1 MHRLTLRHIA
11 GILLGVILAGS
22 LSLLFSAIWIYHVID
37 SQSGLET
44 TVSRVLELP
53 SVRREFSDSI
63 AANAVS
69 KDGRRVLRD
78 APAIYAAADLVVTS
92 PEFAESTALAIE
104 RLRISS
110 APDLQAKQGRALFK
124 HTLSLTRPDLAAG
137 LSSDTAPL
145 LDATTTGLLRRSLV
159 AAHRFRLLLGCF
171 ALAAIGSG
179 LGCMALIRRPKSRLR
194 SAAAAL
200 LLGSLGVFV
209 LRQLMVRY
217 ISSTSAPTLD
227 RNLVLNV
234 FQTASSSLTTAWIG
248 VVWGAAVA
256 AATMHGAL
264 ARGRSVLLRTRRAFG
279 KFAVRDP
286 NTPSPVALTPAPSR
300 RPNRRPETRARRWT
314 ALLVIATLGLLGPAL
329 SVRLLATRTSTSRV
343 LRCAGSPRL
352 CDRRF
357 DQVVFAGTHN
367 SMNNRADEFTYPEQE
382 MSIDQQLKHGIR
394 GFLIDTHYGKESTQG
409 RVWTDLT
416 GVDRATLVRNYGEAA
431 VVAGEEARKT
441 LVEPTGQRG
450 LYLCHDFC
458 ELGATRLIDALTTVR
473 SFLETNPTEVIVLF
487 IQDQT
492 SPKDTMS
499 LFTSGDLAEVIYTPP
514 GHGGWPTMRTLLT
527 TDRRLIVM
535 SEKRG
540 VLHSWYER
548 GFDRFFSD
556 TSYSVSRVAG
566 LRSCTP
572 NRGPV
577 DAPLLLMNH
586 WIQTFPSQPR
596 DAAVANAQ
604 RFIVE
609 RAKECQRERGRLPN
623 IIAVNWAETGDVV
636 NAVAELNNQPS

>member
-1 MHRLTLRHIA
+1 MHRLRLRHIA
-11 GILLGVILAGS
+11 GMLLCVVLAAS
-22 LSLLFSAIWIYHVID
+22 LSLLFSAIWTYRFID
-37 SQSGLET
+37 SQSGLES
-44 TVSRVLELP
+44 TVSRVLKLP

-92 PEFAESTALAIE
+92 PEFAESTTLAIE
-104 RLRISS
+104 RLRVSS
-110 APDLQAKQGRALFK
+110 APDLQSKQGRALFTR
-124 HTLSLTRPDLAAG
+124 TLRLTRPDLAAG
-137 LSSDTAPL
+137 LSSNTAPL

-159 AAHRFRLLLGCF
+159 AAHKFRLLLGWF
-171 ALAAIGSG
+171 ALAAFGSG
-179 LGCMALIRRPKSRLR
+179 VGCMALIRRPTSRLR

-200 LLGSLGVFV
+200 LLGSLGVLV
-209 LRQLMVRY
+209 LRQLMFRY
-217 ISSTSAPTLD
+217 LSDTSGPTLD
-227 RNLVLNV
+227 RSLVLSV
-234 FQTASSSLTTAWIG
+234 FQTASSSLSTAWIG

-256 AATMHGAL
+256 AATMRGAS
-264 ARGRSVLLRTRRAFG
+264 ARSQSVLLRTRRAFRRL
-279 KFAVRDP
+279 AVRDP
-286 NTPSPVALTPAPSR
+286 NALSPLVPAPAPRRQPSR
-300 RPNRRPETRARRWT
+300 WPGTRAHRWP
-314 ALLVIATLGLLGPAL
+314 AWFVLATLGLLALAL
-329 SVRLLATRTSTSRV
+329 SLRLLEPPTTKSGV

-357 DQVVFAGTHN
+357 DQIVFAGTHN
-367 SMNNRADEFTYPEQE
+367 SMNNRSDEFTFPEQG
-382 MSIDQQLKHGIR
+382 MNLDQQLKAGIR

-416 GVDRATLVRNYGEAA
+416 GIDRATLVRDYGEAT
-431 VVAGEEARKT
+431 VVAGEEARKS

-458 ELGATRLIDALTTVR
+458 ELGATRLIDALTAFR
-473 SFLETNPTEVIVLF
+473 SFLETNPSEVIVLF

-492 SPKDTMS
+492 SPRDTMS

-514 GHGGWPTMRTLLT
+514 EHGVWPTIRTLLT

-540 VLHSWYER
+540 VRHSWYER

-556 TSYSVSRVAG
+556 TSYSVRSVTG
-566 LRSCTP
+566 LQNCTL

-596 DAAVANAQ
+596 DAAVPNAQ

-609 RAKECQRERGRLPN
+609 RAKKCQRERGRLPTM
-623 IIAVNWAETGDVV
+623 IAVNWAETGDLVK
-636 NAVAELNNQPS
+636 AVAELNNLPS